1 MWLRKIMNHEGNAL
15 LVFLQ
20 MSDPIHFLQ
29 TLSMNVHA
37 ENLVILG
44 MARINPKEPAT
55 LQTCLHDC

>member
-1 MWLRKIMNHEGNAL
+1 MWLRKIMNNEGDAL

-20 MSDPIHFLQ
+20 MSDPIHFFQ
-29 TLSMNVHA
+29 TLSMTVHA

-55 LQTCLHDC
+55 L